1 MKKKKIIVFLG
12 LVTTLVLAGCSSK
25 SQTAE
30 ERGGCGHRCKPMKDW
45 LLKRGDSK
53 GAYSDCNKTDD
64 RAIYFRRDVESIN

>member
-30 ERGGCGHRCKPMKDW
+30 ETENKAQVETASVGEEER
-45 LLKRGDSK
+45 
-53 GAYSDCNKTDD
+53 AYSDCNKTDD